1 MTVAIIPS
9 KFDADISGLLYAF
22 SFVPGQPG
30 TELDTD
36 AVVDALARLNEP
48 VEAGA
53 EGKPREFVW
62 LHFNLSQ
69 AGSTHWL
76 QQHLNIPEEFFDMV
90 GEQVHSTRLER
101 QDDALVAVFN
111 DVIFELDHTPSDVT
125 SSWVYAHRNLLAS
138 MRYKPLRSID
148 RLRTSVRRGEHFQS
162 TSHLLAHLMREQ
174 ADLMVE
180 IVRRTGS
187 EVDEIEDRFLAKNYS
202 SSRQSLATRR
212 RVLVRLQRMLAPEP
226 GSVFRLLARPP
237 YWLSIDDVQDLRE
250 STEEFSV
257 VLGDMA
263 GLIERIK
270 LLQEEIA
277 ARLEEQNNRTLF
289 TLTLVTVLALPI
301 NIVAGLFGMNV
312 GGIPLAQDPN
322 GFWLLVLFVISFT
335 GLVGWRLLR
344 RDRRD

>member
-1 MTVAIIPS
+1 MTLALTPAT
-9 KFDADISGLLYAF
+9 FDADISGLLYAF
-22 SFVPGQPG
+22 RFQPGQPG
-30 TELDTD
+30 QELDS
-36 AVVDALARLNEP
+36 ASAQDALGQLDESHGGP
-48 VEAGA
+48 TQD
-53 EGKPREFVW
+53 FLW

-69 AGSTHWL
+69 AGCTHWL
-76 QQHLNIPEEFFDMV
+76 QQHLNIPDEFFEML

-125 SSWVYAHRNLLAS
+125 TSWVYAHRNLMIS

-148 RLRTSVRRGEHFQS
+148 RLRMSIRRGETFES
-162 TSHLLAHLMREQ
+162 TADLLSHLMREQ

-180 IVRRTGS
+180 IVRRANT
-187 EVDEIEDRFLAKNYS
+187 EVDRVEDRFLAADTAGNRQTLS
-202 SSRQSLATRR
+202 SNR

-237 YWLSIDDVQDLRE
+237 YWLTQDDVQSLRE

-257 VLGDMA
+257 VLGDMT

-277 ARLEEQNNRTLF
+277 ANLQEQNNRTLF
-289 TLTLVTVLALPI
+289 VLTLVTVLALPI
-301 NIVAGLFGMNV
+301 NMVAGLFGMNV
-312 GGIPLAQDPN
+312 GGIPLASDPN
-322 GFWLLVLFVISFT
+322 GFWFLVLCVIAFT
-335 GLVGWRLLR
+335 GLLAWRSLR
-344 RDRRD
+344 RANR

>member
-1 MTVAIIPS
+1 MNIALSPAT
-9 KFDADISGLLYAF
+9 FDADISGLLYAF
-22 SFVPGQPG
+22 RFKQGLPGE
-30 TELDTD
+30 ELDG
-36 AVVDALARLNEP
+36 ASAQQALDEL
-48 VEAGA
+48 GDSH
-53 EGKPREFVW
+53 GQSGQDFVW

-69 AGSTHWL
+69 AGCTHWL
-76 QQHLNIPEEFFDMV
+76 QQHLNLPDEFFEML

-125 SSWVYAHRNLLAS
+125 TSWVYAHRNLLVS

-148 RLRTSVRRGEHFQS
+148 RLRMSIRRGETFES
-162 TSHLLAHLMREQ
+162 TADLLSHLMREQ

-180 IVRRTGS
+180 IVRRTNT
-187 EVDEIEDRFLAKNYS
+187 EVDRIEDRFLAADTGS
-202 SSRQSLATRR
+202 DRQSLSARR

-237 YWLSIDDVQDLRE
+237 YWLNPDDVQSLRE

-257 VLGDMA
+257 VLRDMT

-270 LLQEEIA
+270 LLQEEIT

-289 TLTLVTVLALPI
+289 TLPIVTVLVLPI
-301 NIVAGLFGMNV
+301 NIISGLFGMNV
-312 GGIPLAQDPN
+312 GGIPLAGDEH
-322 GFWLLVLFVISFT
+322 GFWFLVVCVVAFTSFMA
-335 GLVGWRLLR
+335 WRLLR
-344 RDRRD
+344 RRNG

>member
-1 MTVAIIPS
+1 MNLALTPAT
-9 KFDADISGLLYAF
+9 FDADISGLLYAF
-22 SFVPGQPG
+22 RFKPGQPG
-30 TELDTD
+30 EELDGSS
-36 AVVDALARLNEP
+36 AQQALGELGESH
-48 VEAGA
+48 GQS
-53 EGKPREFVW
+53 GQDFVW

-69 AGSTHWL
+69 AGCTHWL
-76 QQHLNIPEEFFDMV
+76 QQHLNLPDEFFEML

-125 SSWVYAHRNLLAS
+125 TSWVYAHRNLLVS

-148 RLRTSVRRGEHFQS
+148 RLRMSIRRGETFES
-162 TSHLLAHLMREQ
+162 TADLLAHLMREQ

-180 IVRRTGS
+180 IVRRANT
-187 EVDEIEDRFLAKNYS
+187 EIDLIEDRFLAAKTAGD
-202 SSRQSLATRR
+202 RQSLAARR

-237 YWLSIDDVQDLRE
+237 YWLSPDDVQGLRE

-257 VLGDMA
+257 VLRDMT

-277 ARLEEQNNRTLF
+277 ARLEDQNNRTLF
-289 TLTLVTVLALPI
+289 VLTLVTVLALPI
-301 NIVAGLFGMNV
+301 NIIAGLFGMNV
-312 GGIPLAQDPN
+312 GGIPLANDPN
-322 GFWLLVLFVISFT
+322 GFWFLVLCVIGFT
-335 GLVGWRLLR
+335 GTIAWRSLR
-344 RDRRD
+344 RRA